1 MQFIQVQHRQQ
12 TYFATLE
19 EQVAVDNPV
28 RLIDAFIDKLD
39 LQKLGFQKTVHH
51 SEGPTGAMCS
61 LTKSLFFTVMIMGS
75 LGPFNSTGLQP
86 ELELTMLNF

>member
-39 LQKLGFQKTVHH
+39 LQKSGFQKTVHH
-51 SEGPTGAMCS
+51 SEGRP
-61 LTKSLFFTVMIMGS
+61 
-75 LGPFNSTGLQP
+75 PFAHWRNVFPYKITI
-86 ELELTMLNF
+86 F